1 VNAGA
6 GQSSVIAGSVAA
18 SYRLRVDV
26 EAQAVRDA
34 LTALDE
40 AFERRDLEAALD
52 LCTEDVVFIGSGD
65 GEVAAGRDAIG
76 PMFAA
81 LAPQLEHLRFSLG
94 EWETVEIDV
103 LGDVAVVYALAPAVL
118 ETPNR
123 KASFRY
129 RLTGVLV
136 RREGRWLWRVHHGSE
151 PGSW

>member
-1 VNAGA
+1 ARRPGDLDHRADPLGRCGRNHPVGRNRPRAARGNRPRAARGSFVNAGA

-81 LAPQLEHLRFSLG
+81 LAPQLEHLR
-94 EWETVEIDV
+94 
-103 LGDVAVVYALAPAVL
+103 
-118 ETPNR
+118 
-123 KASFRY
+123 
-129 RLTGVLV
+129 
-136 RREGRWLWRVHHGSE
+136 
-151 PGSW
+151 